1 MIGMVPGQAGSI
13 RRRVILQLSPEAPLA
28 QEFSTG
34 EKKLIPMVHV
44 HGLMM
49 NSSDHTAVPM

>member
-1 MIGMVPGQAGSI
+1 MVPGQAGSI
-13 RRRVILQLSPEAPLA
+13 RRTVILQLCPEAPLA

-49 NSSDHTAVPM
+49 NSSDHTGVPM